1 MGAAVYLQLPLSSL
15 EVTIFSRKCAAA
27 PARLKCRFFSA
38 AHHLL
43 LETGHYLPPRRR
55 ESKIFFLFGVV
66 TGVGSH
72 DIEGSNWS
80 ETGDYPGYA

>member
-1 MGAAVYLQLPLSSL
+1 MGAAVYLQLPVSSPK
-15 EVTIFSRKCAAA
+15 VAIFSRKCAAA
-27 PARLKCRFFSA
+27 PARLKYRFFSA

-43 LETGHYLPPRRR
+43 LEIGHYLPPGRR

-72 DIEGSNWS
+72 DIE
-80 ETGDYPGYA
+80 